1 VTLRACALAVMIL
14 AAGTWSRAS
23 GPREVV
29 PERPLST
36 LPQILG
42 AWRGIDG
49 APVEPEI
56 ARVLGADDYLNRVYR
71 RSDGSVAAL
80 WIAFYA
86 SQRQGDAI
94 HSPLNCLPGNGWTPV
109 EHTRPIIHSDG
120 QQLRVNR
127 YVVEKRG
134 ERQLVMYWFQGRGRV
149 VASEYANKAF
159 LLVDAI
165 RQRRTDGALV
175 RVTLPIRGDGAN
187 ADHAAAAFVA
197 SLQPELTEW
206 LP

>member
-23 GPREVV
+23 GPRDVM
-29 PERPLST
+29 PARPLST
-36 LPQILG
+36 LPRVLG
-42 AWRGIDG
+42 DWRGIDG
-49 APVEPEI
+49 PAIEPEI
-56 ARVLGADDYLNRVYR
+56 ARVLGADDYVNRVYGR
-71 RSDGSVAAL
+71 PDGSTVGL

-94 HSPLNCLPGNGWTPV
+94 HSPLNCLPGTGWTPV
-109 EHTRPIIHSDG
+109 EHTRPTIHVNERP
-120 QQLRVNR
+120 LRVNR
-127 YVVEKRG
+127 YVVEKRS

-175 RVTLPIRGDGAN
+175 RVTVPMRADGPH
-187 ADHAAAAFVA
+187 ADRAATAFVA
-197 SLQPELTEW
+197 SLQPELTGW